1 VNWYA
6 RIIRLSGFKESRA
19 IFISQ
24 GFTPD
29 IVDYYMERFK
39 EIKDTKEL
47 ANIAIEKPD
56 LAPSVSNKKDIG
68 QYSNFKDLES
78 VVDYISGL
86 RPAKNNPKN
95 NTIPNQNQDTVNFN
109 NATIVYSGGGL
120 EVYHANS
127 PQACIEI
134 RGNNKY
140 SWCIARTEGNMF
152 NAYRLN
158 SNSPTFY
165 FVKNIQKT
173 KKEYDFWATDGQQFG
188 GSWSDKYHFFIVQ
201 TTKNPEQFI
210 VTSANNDGDI
220 AVNWDKLVSI
230 EPVLKNL
237 RDIFKNEP
245 LSEEEKK
252 LIIKY
257 QKGISDEDFSKLDYK
272 NKEYYIDIH
281 IKLSDQQFSDS
292 PPNLK
297 NKYIGFGLGLTD
309 KQYSL
314 ISNDKNL
321 VKRYKDV
328 TNTKF
333 EEAKKGTEGVNF
345 KDNEIKLIPEWL
357 DTISK
362 SIVTTGRPPD
372 FAYNW
377 VQNILNKGEAPKEWI
392 NVISKSIVTTGVP
405 PNFAQYWVQDILNK
419 GEAPKEWIAA
429 ISEYIVNTGKPPRFA
444 YYWVENILNKGEA
457 PKEWIDA
464 INRHISTRGVPPN
477 FANNWAKNILN
488 KGEAPKEWIDA
499 INKYIATRGEPPDF
513 AKGWFKKRMMEG
525 LNNGENK

>member
-6 RIIRLSGFKESRA
+6 RVIRLSGFKESRA
-19 IFISQ
+19 IFIAQ

-39 EIKDTKEL
+39 SIKDTKEL
-47 ANIAIEKPD
+47 ANIAKDNPN
-56 LAPSVSNKKDIG
+56 LAPSVLDKKDIG
-68 QYSNFKDLES
+68 QYRNFKDLES

-86 RPAKNNPKN
+86 RPANQNPKN

-134 RGNNKY
+134 RGNNRY
-140 SWCIARTEGNMF
+140 SWCISRTEGNMF

-237 RDIFKNEP
+237 RDIFENEP

-272 NKEYYIDIH
+272 NKEYYIDIN
-281 IKLSDQQFSDS
+281 IKLSDQKFSDS

-309 KQYSL
+309 KQFLL
-314 ISNDKNL
+314 ISNDKKL
-321 VKRYKDV
+321 VKRYTDV
-328 TNTKF
+328 TNIKF

-362 SIVTTGRPPD
+362 YIVTTGRPPD

-377 VQNILNKGEAPKEWI
+377 VQNILNKGEAPKEWLDT
-392 NVISKSIVTTGVP
+392 ISKS
-405 PNFAQYWVQDILNK
+405 
-419 GEAPKEWIAA
+419 
-429 ISEYIVNTGKPPRFA
+429 IVNTGKPPRFA

-477 FANNWAKNILN
+477 FVNNWAKNILN
-488 KGEAPKEWIDA
+488 KGEAPQEWIDA